1 MKIVEL
7 RATNI
12 KRLRAVQ
19 IKPDGSLVV
28 IGGNNGQGKTSVL
41 DSIMYAL
48 AGKREICDKPV
59 RDGQEFAKATLDLGD
74 ITVTRFFDSTG
85 KSTLKVE
92 SKDGAEYS
100 SPQKMLDGLIGKLS
114 FDPLAFLNYDAKK
127 QTTMLRD
134 LVGLDFAKIDGDH
147 QFAYAD
153 RSDTNR
159 TIGEL
164 DFTLS
169 QITVTPDLP
178 EEEISVGALAQEIAE
193 AKSCENDVSR
203 MIEEL
208 SRTKQKIEELQDAAN
223 AMQGRLDTLRQSR
236 VNVGG
241 LEDQLSRAEDVNV
254 KIRENKRAGG
264 IAVQLRESKDESERL
279 TKVLDEL
286 KANKI
291 KALSEAKFPVEGL
304 SFSGDHLIF
313 NGQPF
318 EQASHAEQLKVAC
331 AMGLSAN
338 PELRIILIRDG
349 SLLDEESL
357 AEVAKMAEENDAQVW
372 IERVGKGREVTVIIE
387 DGLVEEVMGEAD
399 VVVAEEG

>member
-92 SKDGAEYS
+92 SRDGAEYS

-159 TIGEL
+159 TIAEL

-236 VNVGG
+236 VSVQG
-241 LEDQLSRAEDVNV
+241 LEDQLSRAEDFNV
-254 KIRENKRAGG
+254 KIRENKRAAG
-264 IAVQLRESKDESERL
+264 IAGQLRQSKDESERL
-279 TKVLDEL
+279 SKVLDEL
-286 KANKI
+286 KADKI
-291 KALSEAKFPVEGL
+291 KALSEAKFPVDGL
-304 SFSGDHLIF
+304 SFSGDHLVF

-357 AEVAKMAEENDAQVW
+357 AEVARMAEENDAQVW
-372 IERVGKGREVTVIIE
+372 IERVGKGSEVTVIIE

-399 VVVAEEG
+399 VVVAEE